1 MKPILIVVVIDMAA
15 FPFAMANAQ
24 SGWYWQNP
32 LPQGYTLYGVFF
44 TDANTGTAVGEYGTI
59 IRTSNG
65 GANWM
70 CQSSGTTQVLRKVS
84 FLDANVG
91 N

>member
-32 LPQGYTLYGVFF
+32 LPQGYTLYGFSLPMPIL
-44 TDANTGTAVGEYGTI
+44 E
-59 IRTSNG
+59 
-65 GANWM
+65 
-70 CQSSGTTQVLRKVS
+70 LR
-84 FLDANVG
+84 
-91 N
+91 